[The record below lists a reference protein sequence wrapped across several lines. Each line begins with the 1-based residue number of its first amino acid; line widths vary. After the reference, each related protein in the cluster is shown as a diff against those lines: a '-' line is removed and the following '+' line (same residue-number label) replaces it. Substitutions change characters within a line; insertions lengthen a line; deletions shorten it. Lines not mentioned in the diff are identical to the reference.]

1 MADMTTKILTVDL
14 QADKAIN
21 GIISLN
27 NAIQHNSE
35 QLRANQKTIEAN
47 NKAML
52 QQGADTAALTAENQK
67 LAQSNVELE
76 AKTKVLKDERRLLQ
90 KETQNEIKAQT
101 SEQGSLRQLRAELSN
116 LTKQYDS
123 LSRAE
128 RENTNVGGK
137 LQAQIQATTK
147 EIKEAEYGTER
158 YYRNVGNYENA
169 INNAVFGNNKFA
181 ASLMAMNRA
190 AGGGFV
196 ATLRTMGQATVAF
209 GKTLLGLMANP
220 VFAIL
225 AGIASAAMAFKGL
238 FEYNKAI
245 AEATRLT
252 REFLGVTGDELVAVR
267 SEIQAIADTYDKDY
281 KQVLETVD
289 TLTSQYGMTAQE
301 AMRTIRDGFQAGADE
316 GGKMLDNIKQ
326 YAPAFND
333 AGLSADKMVAIMA
346 QTRSGIFSE
355 QGLDLISKANQRI
368 RRMSSDTRAA
378 LQAVGLDANKIV
390 QQLNAG
396 EIDTF
401 DVIQQVSAKLAEL
414 PPQSQAVGE
423 ALQGVFGRAAAEGGA
438 KMVAELAN
446 IATGIE
452 EVKKQTGEWGELNDE
467 MVDKNQEINTLF
479 ASMFDLTQKGFAE
492 GLKRA
497 GLFVKQ
503 GLIQIVKWVI
513 EAYNWFA
520 DWYNES
526 MVLRSAI
533 AGIGVSFRVIWA
545 VIKAVIQGIIAGVK
559 STVTV
564 FQGLGEVIKGI
575 FTFSWETMKAGI
587 DKIKSGVVQ
596 GFRDNLAAVKDAGKD
611 IGNAFSDG
619 IDQTVRARM
628 KNINPAAVFG
638 RNVGTGEAAG
648 GGGGGGGTGG
658 GRGGGGRG
666 GGGSTGASTAEEEA
680 EALAKRMESLAKKGD
695 ELYRKSLEAK
705 LNEDTRYINM
715 LFNAE
720 KEAFLEQYGEREQ
733 YLNDEDALYG
743 YDKALEDI
751 EARRAKS
758 LTEFYA
764 NIKKKE
770 AEQAE
775 RVKKEGKALAE
786 AILAGAKEGSAE
798 QMEWRLNVLKLQEKA
813 ELAELE
819 ANEEAKT
826 QRKEWWEQMR
836 TAIIEKYRKQQT
848 EIEQTYADKQKEI
861 EISKLQA
868 AGQMVGAMSQLVEGV
883 ADENK
888 EMLAAQKFLALGEIM
903 ISQAVAIANAVKAGS
918 NAVTPWQLIAQIA
931 TSITAVTVA
940 MAQAFKSLDKAKF
953 ATGGYIRGAGTS
965 TSDSIPIRVSNGES
979 IMNANT
985 TAMFGGLLSSLNQLG
1000 GGAPIQVQQTAATVN
1015 GEDMLARAFARGVAM
1030 LPAPVVSV
1038 EDINRG
1044 QRQVIVMNDRA
1055 TL

>member
-21 GIISLN
+21 GIIRLN
-27 NAIQHNSE
+27 NA
-35 QLRANQKTIEAN
+35 LDANNRQIALNNDAIAEN
-47 NKAML
+47 NKAMKE
-52 QQGADTAALTAENQK
+52 QGADTMALTQQNEQLRKA
-67 LAQSNVELE
+67 NVELG
-76 AKTKVLKDERRLLQ
+76 AQQKALKDERRLLQ
-90 KETQNEIKAQT
+90 RETQNEIKAQAA
-101 SEQGSLRQLRAELSN
+101 EQGSLRALSAELSKLKSQWKGYSAEQRAAN
-116 LTKQYDS
+116 QSDLKRIQS
-123 LSRAE
+123 LD
-128 RENTNVGGK
+128 
-137 LQAQIQATTK
+137 K
-147 EIKEAEYGTER
+147 EVKGLEAEIGQFQ
-158 YYRNVGNYENA
+158 RNVGNYEGA

-423 ALQGVFGRAAAEGGA
+423 ALQGVFGRSAAEGGT

-587 DKIKSGVVQ
+587 DKIRSGVVQ

-619 IDQTVRARM
+619 IQQTIHARL
-628 KNINPAAVFG
+628 KKGSFATIANHV
-638 RNVGTGEAAG
+638 VGGGEAAG
-648 GGGGGGGTGG
+648 GGVGGGGTGG
-658 GRGGGGRG
+658 SRGGGGSTGG

-680 EALAKRMESLAKKGD
+680 EALAKRLDALAKKGD

-705 LNEDTRYINM
+705 LAEDTSYIHA
-715 LFNAE
+715 LFNIE
-720 KEAFLEQYGEREQ
+720 KEAFLEQYGAREQ
-733 YLNDEDALYG
+733 YLNDEEALYG
-743 YDKALEDI
+743 YDKALADI

-786 AILAGAKEGSAE
+786 AILAGTKEGSAE
-798 QMEWRLNVLKLQEKA
+798 QMEWRLNILKLQEQA

-826 QRKEWWEQMR
+826 QRKEWWEAMR
-836 TAIIEKYRKQQT
+836 TAIVEKYRKQQT

-868 AGQMVGAMSQLVEGV
+868 AGQVVGAMSQLVEGV

-931 TSITAVTVA
+931 SSITAVTVA

-1044 QRQVIVMNDRA
+1044 QRQVAVMNDRA